1 LRSLRGAR
9 ATVSLSVVVAL
20 LPVVLLAALERELRL
35 PLSVAALLVVPLA
48 LLRVL
53 RLLVD
58 PPMSFAPSARA
69 PSGWVVIWD
78 GSAGSRGGRV
88 PVAGL
93 RLERSLG
100 LLIEPLVLPWLLMEP
115 LVLEPLVLF

>member
-1 LRSLRGAR
+1 M
-9 ATVSLSVVVAL
+9 SLSVVVAL

-35 PLSVAALLVVPLA
+35 PVSVAALLVVPVVSLA

>member
-1 LRSLRGAR
+1 M
-9 ATVSLSVVVAL
+9 SLSVVVAL